1 MIVRLT
7 FTNAMP
13 VPVELRS
20 NVASDQP
27 LQPQQSVVMTL
38 ELHEGA
44 DGEAR
49 LQLACVPLRS
59 EQNSD
64 QEPLPASARGKL

>member
-27 LQPQQSVVMTL
+27 LQPQQSLEMTV
-38 ELHEGA
+38 EIHEGA
-44 DGEAR
+44 DGVAE
-49 LQLACVPLRS
+49 LQLACAPL
-59 EQNSD
+59 E
-64 QEPLPASARGKL
+64 

>member
-7 FTNAMP
+7 FTNALP

-27 LQPQQSVVMTL
+27 LQPNQSLELTL
-38 ELHEGA
+38 EMHEGE
-44 DGEAR
+44 DGVAE
-49 LQLACVPLRS
+49 LQLACAP
-59 EQNSD
+59 
-64 QEPLPASARGKL
+64 P

>member
-27 LQPQQSVVMTL
+27 LQPQQALEMTI
-38 ELHEGA
+38 EMHEA
-44 DGEAR
+44 EDGVAE
-49 LQLACVPLRS
+49 LQLACAP
-59 EQNSD
+59 QA
-64 QEPLPASARGKL
+64 P

>member
-27 LQPQQSVVMTL
+27 LQPQQSLELTL
-38 ELHEGA
+38 EIHEGS
-44 DGEAR
+44 DGLAE
-49 LQLACVPLRS
+49 LQLACA
-59 EQNSD
+59 
-64 QEPLPASARGKL
+64 PLP

>member
-7 FTNAMP
+7 FTNALGM
-13 VPVELRS
+13 PVELRS

-64 QEPLPASARGKL
+64 QESPPASARGKP

>member
-13 VPVELRS
+13 VPVEVRS

-27 LQPQQSVVMTL
+27 LQPRQALELTL
-38 ELHEGA
+38 ELHEGS
-44 DGEAR
+44 DGIAE
-49 LQLACVPLRS
+49 LQLACAPLG
-59 EQNSD
+59 
-64 QEPLPASARGKL
+64 PP

>member
-13 VPVELRS
+13 VPVELHS
-20 NVASDQP
+20 NVASNQP
-27 LQPQQSVVMTL
+27 LQPNQSLEITL
-38 ELHEGA
+38 ELHEGT
-44 DGEAR
+44 DGIAE

-64 QEPLPASARGKL
+64 QEPFSASVRGKL

>member
-7 FTNAMP
+7 FTNALP

-27 LQPQQSVVMTL
+27 LQPNQSLEMTL

-44 DGEAR
+44 DGVAE
-49 LQLACVPLRS
+49 LQLACAPL
-59 EQNSD
+59 
-64 QEPLPASARGKL
+64 EPP

>member
-7 FTNAMP
+7 FTNALGM
-13 VPVELRS
+13 PVELRS

-27 LQPQQSVVMTL
+27 LQPNQSLEMTL

-44 DGEAR
+44 DGVAK
-49 LQLACVPLRS
+49 LQLVCV
-59 EQNSD
+59 
-64 QEPLPASARGKL
+64 EPR

>member
-13 VPVELRS
+13 APVEIRS

-27 LQPQQSVVMTL
+27 LQPNQALELTL

-44 DGEAR
+44 DGVAE
-49 LQLACVPLRS
+49 LQLACAPG
-59 EQNSD
+59 
-64 QEPLPASARGKL
+64 EPP

>member
-20 NVASDQP
+20 NVGSDQP
-27 LQPQQSVVMTL
+27 LQPHQALEMTL
-38 ELHEGA
+38 ELHEGT
-44 DGEAR
+44 DGVAE
-49 LQLACVPLRS
+49 LQLACAPG
-59 EQNSD
+59 N
-64 QEPLPASARGKL
+64 PP

>member
-7 FTNAMP
+7 YTNAMP
-13 VPVELRS
+13 VPVEIRS

-27 LQPQQSVVMTL
+27 LQPSQALELTL

-44 DGEAR
+44 DGIAE
-49 LQLACVPLRS
+49 LQLACAPGT
-59 EQNSD
+59 
-64 QEPLPASARGKL
+64 PP

>member
-7 FTNAMP
+7 FTNATP

-27 LQPQQSVVMTL
+27 LQPRQALEMTL
-38 ELHEGA
+38 ELREGS
-44 DGEAR
+44 DGIAE
-49 LQLACVPLRS
+49 LQLACAPL
-59 EQNSD
+59 
-64 QEPLPASARGKL
+64 EPP

>member
-13 VPVELRS
+13 VPVEIRS

-27 LQPQQSVVMTL
+27 LQPQQSLELTL

-44 DGEAR
+44 DGVAE
-49 LQLACVPLRS
+49 LQLACAP
-59 EQNSD
+59 QA
-64 QEPLPASARGKL
+64 PP